1 MNYSKLQL
9 ELELDEND
17 NTIHVQIKG
26 FKTLEEAEKYCEFIH
41 KNANLIFFNSEVAH

>member
-9 ELELDEND
+9 DLELDEND

-26 FKTLEEAEKYCEFIH
+26 FKTFEEAEKYCEFLH
-41 KNANLIFFNSEVAH
+41 KNANLIFFNSEIAH